1 MRSSEG
7 RRCPSAG
14 DDGVARALREPGH
27 STGSSVRAA
36 GGVEATEPWRPTTEW
51 TVGEDGVPFR
61 RAARVLLLDPDGR
74 VLLVRGHDADNP
86 DRTWWFTVG
95 GGIEDGE
102 SPRAAAVRE
111 LREET
116 GIVLAP
122 HALTGPV
129 LERTAVM
136 DFASGTVHQHER
148 FYLAHLPRVVEV
160 EALSTRGWT
169 EIERSFMDEL
179 GWFTPQDLERVGIE
193 VFPAGL
199 ADLLREVRHG
209 WDGLTRTV

>member
-7 RRCPSAG
+7 GRSPSAG
-14 DDGVARALREPGH
+14 DDGVARVSREARLAAASPE
-27 STGSSVRAA
+27 RAA
-36 GGVEATEPWRPTTEW
+36 GEAEATEPWRPSTEW

-61 RAARVLLLDPDGR
+61 RAARVLLLDPEGR

-86 DRTWWFTVG
+86 ERTWWFTVG

-102 SPRAAAVRE
+102 SPREAAVRE

-129 LERTAVM
+129 LDRTAVM

-148 FYLAHLPRVVEV
+148 FYLAHLPRVLEA

-199 ADLLREVRHG
+199 AGLLREMRHG